1 MNQIPNYNE
10 NGFSQRLQEA
20 IGSESIRKFSE
31 RCKLSP
37 ATISNYINGQHG
49 PSLENI
55 EIIAKAAKVDIA
67 WLAFGGGN
75 EIVDDM
81 DTNNHEAQN
90 EFTGYTDFG
99 LRLREVISKTS
110 IKSFSAKSGLGTT
123 TLNSYMKGTS
133 YPTLDRLSLIASTA
147 NVSFNWLSTGNDY
160 KAASAE
166 STSHIKIP
174 HFNIQASAGAG
185 SELVEID
192 SYKNTI
198 GIHTQTLLDHGLTPE
213 NLMSMYVRG
222 DSMEPSLFDGDAVLI
237 KKVVDSFSVLEGVY
251 IFRIHSEIFIKRIQF
266 NKYAATL
273 KVDSDNA
280 FYDSYIIS
288 GSDLNDVEIIGEV
301 VCTIFSKIRRFSR
314 VTDDAVAIN

>member
-1 MNQIPNYNE
+1 MSSSNE
-10 NGFSQRLQEA
+10 NNHIDFSQRLKLV
-20 IGSESIRKFSE
+20 IGDERVEDFSK
-31 RCKLSP
+31 RC
-37 ATISNYINGQHG
+37 TISKTTLHNYLNGG
-49 PSLENI
+49 SSPTLERLGL
-55 EIIAKAAKVDIA
+55 IAKAAEVDIS
-67 WLAFGGGN
+67 WL
-75 EIVDDM
+75 V
-81 DTNNHEAQN
+81 
-90 EFTGYTDFG
+90 
-99 LRLREVISKTS
+99 
-110 IKSFSAKSGLGTT
+110 
-123 TLNSYMKGTS
+123 
-133 YPTLDRLSLIASTA
+133 
-147 NVSFNWLSTGNDY
+147 TGNDY

-166 STSHIKIP
+166 SADYIKIP

-192 SYKNTI
+192 AYKNTI